1 MGKIKNLLR
10 NKWVGFTL
18 AALLYTLWF
27 VVWTGNLW
35 LLLGLPVIFDLYITK
50 FFYRYVWSHN
60 VKMCQRSKT
69 YRTVYEWVNA
79 IIFATVVA
87 TLVHLFV
94 FQMYVIP
101 TSSMERTL
109 LIGDYLYVSKVAY
122 GPQMP
127 NTPLSFPFVHHTMP
141 FSQTKKSFSEAIKWP
156 YHRLKGLKPIRR
168 NDVVVFNFPAGDTV
182 LLENQNVTY
191 YDTLRSFEES
201 FGKEEG
207 RKRLNEKYTVI
218 SRPVDKRENY
228 IKRCVGLPGD
238 LLEVRN
244 GKVWV
249 NGEPQEA
256 IPGLQY
262 NYVVQ
267 TSAPFTQYAIDNL
280 GIREYSGYGSGY
292 YMNLTDELAEKVR
305 GLSNVISVNRYIYT
319 PNDEVFPQWGTPR
332 WSQDNY
338 GPIWIPKK
346 GDTVQLTAENLPLF
360 RRIIEA
366 YEGHTLEERD
376 GRIVIDGKEAT
387 EYTFAMNYY
396 WMIGRLAFL
405 GLRARGP
412 HRGQGVVRMAVA
424 RCGKEFP
431 REHPLGTAL
440 QKGSVDVAGDSYRT
454 VAAPAEAACRERSSK
469 FLSWIYP
476 VRTEEEI
483 RERLDALRKRY
494 YDATHHCYAWR
505 LGPRGEAFRA
515 NDDGEPSGTAGKP
528 ILGQLLSNDI
538 TDCLVVVVRYFGG
551 TKLGVP
557 GLIAAYRESAA
568 EAIAAA
574 EIVELTVDRTVRVDF
589 PYVAMNAIMRVV
601 KEQQPRIEEQTFDNL
616 CTMRLAIRESRA
628 AELIEKLRKAGGS
641 VRDEAE

>member
-87 TLVHLFV
+87 TLVHLFI

-238 LLEVRN
+238 SLEVRN

-319 PNDEVFPQWGTPR
+319 PNDEVFPQWGAPR

-376 GRIVIDGKEAT
+376 GVHLRDELLLDDGRQPPQL
-387 EYTFAMNYY
+387 
-396 WMIGRLAFL
+396 GRLAFL

-628 AELIEKLRKAGGS
+628 AGLIEKLRKAGGS

>member
-87 TLVHLFV
+87 TLVHLFI

-182 LLENQNVTY
+182 
-191 YDTLRSFEES
+191 
-201 FGKEEG
+201 
-207 RKRLNEKYTVI
+207 
-218 SRPVDKRENY
+218 
-228 IKRCVGLPGD
+228 
-238 LLEVRN
+238 
-244 GKVWV
+244 
-249 NGEPQEA
+249 
-256 IPGLQY
+256 
-262 NYVVQ
+262 
-267 TSAPFTQYAIDNL
+267 
-280 GIREYSGYGSGY
+280 
-292 YMNLTDELAEKVR
+292 
-305 GLSNVISVNRYIYT
+305 
-319 PNDEVFPQWGTPR
+319 
-332 WSQDNY
+332 
-338 GPIWIPKK
+338 
-346 GDTVQLTAENLPLF
+346 QLTAENLPLF

-396 WMIGRLAFL
+396 WMMGDNRHNSADSRFWGFVPEDHI
-405 GLRARGP
+405 
-412 HRGQGVVRMAVA
+412 V
-424 RCGKEFP
+424 GKASFVWLSLDAEKSFP
-431 REHPLGTAL
+431 AN
-440 QKGSVDVAGDSYRT
+440 
-454 VAAPAEAACRERSSK
+454 
-469 FLSWIYP
+469 
-476 VRTEEEI
+476 I
-483 RERLDALRKRY
+483 RWERLFRK
-494 YDATHHCYAWR
+494 
-505 LGPRGEAFRA
+505 
-515 NDDGEPSGTAGKP
+515 
-528 ILGQLLSNDI
+528 
-538 TDCLVVVVRYFGG
+538 VR
-551 TKLGVP
+551 
-557 GLIAAYRESAA
+557 
-568 EAIAAA
+568 
-574 EIVELTVDRTVRVDF
+574 
-589 PYVAMNAIMRVV
+589 
-601 KEQQPRIEEQTFDNL
+601 
-616 CTMRLAIRESRA
+616 
-628 AELIEKLRKAGGS
+628 
-641 VRDEAE
+641 